1 MSAVAPAMISVLPRL
16 NSLIGMPNMIV
27 VTPAS
32 ATRIPRINK
41 ITDITYGPANRTAPK
56 QHRCYGY

>member
-1 MSAVAPAMISVLPRL
+1 
-16 NSLIGMPNMIV
+16 LIGMPNMIV

-41 ITDITYGPANRTAPK
+41 ITDITLRPSQHNSPAAAPLLWLPK
-56 QHRCYGY
+56 NFDPLLAYLQ